1 MEIGYLLM
9 GKNHPTSKIISNY
22 KGVFR
27 YNAFRFNPIPN
38 ENEEE
43 LELFIK
49 HVNLLPTDKSEDN
62 DFLYDIDVAK
72 SLVEEYKKFGK
83 DFYLMACIDVSDKDE
98 TILDSQYK
106 FLGYD
111 ICDRAFQSLLRIEGY
126 TPTNKSIQDLS
137 DDIEDKYLLNF
148 VHTKLFS
155 NLLNENE
162 LFNSRLEAKAL
173 IQERKL
179 LIEKYPEFDTIH
191 TDIFS
196 IYKLYEVLSKN

>member
-9 GKNHPTSKIISNY
+9 GKNHPTSKTESNY

-27 YNAFRFNPIPN
+27 YGAFRFNPIPN
-38 ENEEE
+38 ENKEE

-49 HVNLLPTDKSEDN
+49 HVNLLPTDKSENN
-62 DFLYDIDVAK
+62 DFLYDIDIAK
-72 SLVEEYKKFGK
+72 SLVEEYKKIGK
-83 DFYLMACIDVSDKDE
+83 NFYLMACIDVSDKDE

-111 ICDRAFQSLLRIEGY
+111 ICDRVFQSLLKIEGY
-126 TPTNKSIQDLS
+126 KPTSKSIQDLS
-137 DDIEDKYLLNF
+137 DDIEGKYLLNF
-148 VHTKLFS
+148 AHTKLFS

-179 LIEKYPEFDTIH
+179 LTEKYPEFDTIH
-191 TDIFS
+191 TDIFY
-196 IYKLYEVLSKN
+196 IYKLYEISND